1 MTNLALYYE
10 NKCIKGYPEIQ
21 RSNYIHSNHQYVGY
35 LVFMMCMGSWHFA
48 CQKGPGNITTRTMP
62 LFDHYEYDN
71 ILYTNKLCP
80 TLKIRKLARS
90 KYDRFSKRHVPRFD
104 HFCGKCA

>member
-1 MTNLALYYE
+1 MKTNA
-10 NKCIKGYPEIQ
+10 KGYPEIQ

-35 LVFMMCMGSWHFA
+35 VVFMMCMGSWHFA

-104 HFCGKCA
+104 HFCGMYA